1 MRKKIFFIHVLAVL
15 LMFGLMTN
23 SWAYLYTYTDN
34 GNYAPSFGGD
44 NPITY
49 TLDLTETGLNTYAG
63 SFTITTDPVLG
74 FSADP
79 DWYGGWYAF
88 KFSSSSTATITDPL
102 TTVPSGTGTWSVGD
116 TTTQVLWS
124 GGSTQPYLESNFAGF
139 HLDSLVTSTAIPT
152 NGVLLTDDYNS
163 GVPYEYSFT
172 FNLAVEDLFLPTTGI
187 PFKSGLY
194 AGLTGSENVQFNQL
208 SESAVT
214 PEPATLLLLGSGLLG
229 LAGFRRKFKKG

>member
-1 MRKKIFFIHVLAVL
+1 MKKKFYLINLLAVV
-15 LMFGLMTN
+15 LMLGLMSN
-23 SWAYLYTYTDN
+23 AWAITYTYNYTDN
-34 GNYAPSFGGD
+34 GDYAPSFGGD

-49 TLDLTETGLNTYAG
+49 TLELTETALNTYAG

-88 KFSSSSTATITDPL
+88 KFSSSSTATISFLTDPTAGDWL
-102 TTVPSGTGTWSVGD
+102 VGD

-124 GGSTQPYLESNFAGF
+124 GGSTEPYLESNFAGF
-139 HLDSLVTSTAIPT
+139 HLDSLESSTAIPT

-163 GVPYEYSFT
+163 GVPYEYLFT
-172 FNLAVEDLFLPTTGI
+172 FNLVTEDLFLPTEGI

-208 SESAVT
+208 SETAAA
-214 PEPATLLLLGSGLLG
+214 PEPATMLLLGSGLLG
-229 LAGFRRKFKKG
+229 LAGFRRKFRKR